1 MRYLRKNTDTRITV
15 GPFFD
20 KTDGITPEIALT
32 VTNEKLTFM
41 VDNGGVPT
49 LVLDTAPTA
58 SGGSN
63 DMVHVTNDDAGFYD
77 LELAAA
83 NVNYLGRAMLALT
96 DAVNHCPVFH
106 EFMILPAVVYDALVL
121 GTDNLDVS
129 VADLAANSITASA
142 IATDAIDAD
151 ALKADAVT
159 EIQSGLATA
168 AALTAVDDFIDTE
181 VAAILAAVDTEVAA
195 IKAKTDNLPTA
206 PADDTSIDTQ
216 LATIAGYLDTEV
228 AAIKAKTDNLPTDP
242 ADESLLEAAIAA
254 AHATTNGKIDA
265 VDDFVDTEVAA
276 ILAAVDTE
284 VGSIKA
290 KTDNL
295 PTAPADDTSI
305 DTQLATIAGYLDTE
319 VAAIKAKTDN
329 LPTDPADESLLE
341 AAISAVSGLDAAGVR
356 SAVGLAAANLDTQ
369 LSNILD
375 LGGAG
380 SGAITWVYN
389 LKDNLGAPVA
399 DATIWVTSDLAGANV
414 LASGLTDAYGNATFY
429 LDAGVVYV
437 WGAKSGYNFINPD
450 LETVS

>member
-242 ADESLLEAAIAA
+242 ADESLLEAAI
-254 AHATTNGKIDA
+254 
-265 VDDFVDTEVAA
+265 
-276 ILAAVDTE
+276 
-284 VGSIKA
+284 
-290 KTDNL
+290 
-295 PTAPADDTSI
+295 
-305 DTQLATIAGYLDTE
+305 
-319 VAAIKAKTDN
+319 
-329 LPTDPADESLLE
+329 
-341 AAISAVSGLDAAGVR
+341 SAVSGLDAAGVR